1 MHNKKHNA
9 QLANPRHKTYFK
21 FIKHLSFVVI
31 TGTEML
37 KRMTINAILWHI
49 ESNIENTPLGI
60 NDLVKYSGYSRR
72 YLQLIF
78 KRYTGIP
85 IGSYIQLR
93 RITRAATLLKFTQ
106 LSILTISEQLFYDS
120 QQTFTRE
127 FKKNTGCTPLQY
139 RKTDHWTFCQFHK
152 NKKDNILLNSPKIC
166 CINSE
171 IFYGTEI
178 QYTEESP
185 FFNPASD
192 YKWNI
197 VDTLLSNNKNV
208 YISHKVSSVKCGKLV
223 VNAVVWKHNNSFTS
237 THKINKGLFAYFL
250 FRGSREDYW
259 KYMHNIHTWS
269 LPVYGLQ
276 RGTGYDI
283 EKITKYGEND
293 FLFEF
298 HIPIRSPGT
307 IS

>member
-1 MHNKKHNA
+1 
-9 QLANPRHKTYFK
+9 
-21 FIKHLSFVVI
+21 
-31 TGTEML
+31 ML

-49 ESNIENTPLGI
+49 ESNIENTPLDI

-93 RITRAATLLKFTQ
+93 RITRAATLLRVTQ
-106 LSILTISEQLFYDS
+106 LSILAISEQLCYDS

-127 FKKNTGCTPLQY
+127 FKKNTGYTPLQY
-139 RKTDHWTFCQFHK
+139 RKADHWTFCQSGKDKKNNISFHH
-152 NKKDNILLNSPKIC
+152 PQIC
-166 CINSE
+166 CVNSE
-171 IFYGTEI
+171 MFYGTEI
-178 QYTEESP
+178 QYTEDTP

-197 VDTLLSNNKNV
+197 VDTLLSNNKNI
-208 YISHKVSSVKCGKLV
+208 YISHKVSSEKCGKLV
-223 VNAVVWKHNNSFTS
+223 VNAVIWKRDNSFT
-237 THKINKGLFAYFL
+237 TPRKIKKGLFAYFS
-250 FRGSREDYW
+250 FRGGKDDYW

-269 LPVYGLQ
+269 LPIYGLQ
-276 RGTGYDI
+276 RGGGYDI

-298 HIPIRSPGT
+298 HIPIRTPSA

>member
-1 MHNKKHNA
+1 
-9 QLANPRHKTYFK
+9 
-21 FIKHLSFVVI
+21 
-31 TGTEML
+31 
-37 KRMTINAILWHI
+37 MTINSILWYI
-49 ESNIENTPLGI
+49 ESNIENTPLDI

-93 RITRAATLLKFTQ
+93 RITRAATLLRITQ
-106 LSILTISEQLFYDS
+106 LSILAISEQLFFDS

-127 FKKNTGCTPLQY
+127 FKKNTGYTPLQY
-139 RKTDHWTFCQFHK
+139 RKTNHWGFSLPRK
-152 NKKDNILLNSPKIC
+152 GKKHNISLHLPQIC

-178 QYTEESP
+178 EYTEETP

-197 VDTLLSNNKNV
+197 LDTLLSNNKNV
-208 YISHKVSSVKCGKLV
+208 YISHKVSSEKCGKLV
-223 VNAVVWKHNNSFTS
+223 VNAVIWRHDNYFTT
-237 THKINKGLFAYFL
+237 THKINKGLFAYFS
-250 FRGSREDYW
+250 FRGDKDDYW
-259 KYMHNIHTWS
+259 KYMHNIHAWS
-269 LPVYGLQ
+269 LPLYGLQ
-276 RGTGYDI
+276 RGHGYDI
-283 EKITKYGEND
+283 EKITKHGEND

-298 HIPIRSPGT
+298 HIPIRNPSA
-307 IS
+307 ISKYC